1 MGDCGPFETVLNIWR
16 DLLNTLGDQL
26 GNTPLD
32 PLIDM
37 LQLVTDFLDS
47 VCSSGLSI
55 GIQLR
60 VNTFRGIVPYDTFFE
75 FQGNKLR
82 LSDLPVC
89 DAGTHGV
96 PPSPHSL
103 EQAHNHPQS
112 RCKTND
118 DCFANDGS
126 YKNGFYHGKNGYCL
140 NHPNLYTVVGCL
152 GRCIK
157 KMAPGQICDKSRMNI
172 FHLARL
178 DFTNAEHAACQSG
191 QCTCGVCTD
200 ANKKIPNGGKCATKN
215 DCQSG
220 WCEGDVV
227 VGCKGICRAKRKNGQ
242 RAWHGNTGAWSESCE
257 SGKEQCGT
265 CVSSHQGTLP
275 NGAYC
280 SGYAQCQSGW
290 CEGDVVT
297 SCRGKCQRKR
307 NNGEA
312 PWKGWQRSCVSGKEQ
327 CGTCVASYTYSLP
340 NGKSCSGYD
349 QCQSGWC
356 EGHVVTS
363 CRGKCQRKRNNGE
376 SAWHGWQRS
385 CVSGREQCGSCTSG
399 HRDLPS
405 GHRCSKNSN
414 CRSNWCGCGS
424 WWCTSVNC
432 NGRCD

>member
-1 MGDCGPFETVLNIWR
+1 MG
-16 DLLNTLGDQL
+16 
-26 GNTPLD
+26 
-32 PLIDM
+32 
-37 LQLVTDFLDS
+37 
-47 VCSSGLSI
+47 
-55 GIQLR
+55 
-60 VNTFRGIVPYDTFFE
+60 
-75 FQGNKLR
+75 R

-265 CVSSHQGTLP
+265 CVG
-275 NGAYC
+275 
-280 SGYAQCQSGW
+280 
-290 CEGDVVT
+290 
-297 SCRGKCQRKR
+297 
-307 NNGEA
+307 
-312 PWKGWQRSCVSGKEQ
+312 
-327 CGTCVASYTYSLP
+327 SYTYSLP

-356 EGHVVTS
+356 EGHVVTG

-405 GHRCSKNSN
+405 GHRCSKNAN